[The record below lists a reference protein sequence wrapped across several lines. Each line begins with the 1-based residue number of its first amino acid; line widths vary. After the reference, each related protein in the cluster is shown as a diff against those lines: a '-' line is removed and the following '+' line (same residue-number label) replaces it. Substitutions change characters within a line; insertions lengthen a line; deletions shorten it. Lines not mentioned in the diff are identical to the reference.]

1 MQKNVIKKFQN
12 SGIIEQKTDSVINQA
27 INTLSSQDIPKQC
40 GGRNCVYNVTSA
52 FGDNST
58 TKENKDFVKNVEKYG
73 FKFIKASD
81 PNSPYDFTGVQP
93 GDIMLYWRPPKEE
106 NKLTAKT
113 LGWLWTKNPFNS
125 AYIPT
130 DFTGYYPHHAA
141 LVGDISNDS
150 TSAIIHDTNGSDLVR
165 HRDFKSVVAPA
176 LIRTGQNNDLGYR
189 TFYRFQG
196 TPEQLKQWNTQQQGG
211 GLYYL
216 GISNAQNDR
225 KGPVGHGGLVHV
237 DKDGTITIYDSGP
250 FFKNNTETYNTEKQI
265 LGKYIENQNT
275 SKIKKYFG
283 YSPMNYRIQ
292 HPNFKAT
299 FNEDGSINLDEL
311 TQNLK
316 TIHYKYAE
324 DGNQVNLVSIPNL
337 NIDAALDA
345 FIKEANSES
354 RNPYNILTNSCTSAA
369 CRAINAGTGNKYNLP
384 TSFRWPSSFKNL
396 PDVIDE
402 MEKVDGVQIYR
413 KNKGEK

>member
-1 MQKNVIKKFQN
+1 M
-12 SGIIEQKTDSVINQA
+12 
-27 INTLSSQDIPKQC
+27 
-40 GGRNCVYNVTSA
+40 YNVTSA

-58 TKENKDFVKNVEKYG
+58 TKENKNFVKNLEKYG

-106 NKLTAKT
+106 NKFTAKT

-196 TPEQLKQWNTQQQGG
+196 TPEQLKQWNT
-211 GLYYL
+211 
-216 GISNAQNDR
+216 
-225 KGPVGHGGLVHV
+225 
-237 DKDGTITIYDSGP
+237 
-250 FFKNNTETYNTEKQI
+250 
-265 LGKYIENQNT
+265 
-275 SKIKKYFG
+275 
-283 YSPMNYRIQ
+283 
-292 HPNFKAT
+292 
-299 FNEDGSINLDEL
+299 
-311 TQNLK
+311 
-316 TIHYKYAE
+316 
-324 DGNQVNLVSIPNL
+324 
-337 NIDAALDA
+337 
-345 FIKEANSES
+345 
-354 RNPYNILTNSCTSAA
+354 
-369 CRAINAGTGNKYNLP
+369 
-384 TSFRWPSSFKNL
+384 
-396 PDVIDE
+396 
-402 MEKVDGVQIYR
+402 
-413 KNKGEK
+413 

>member
-1 MQKNVIKKFQN
+1 
-12 SGIIEQKTDSVINQA
+12 
-27 INTLSSQDIPKQC
+27 
-40 GGRNCVYNVTSA
+40 
-52 FGDNST
+52 
-58 TKENKDFVKNVEKYG
+58 
-73 FKFIKASD
+73 
-81 PNSPYDFTGVQP
+81 
-93 GDIMLYWRPPKEE
+93 MLYWRPPKEE
-106 NKLTAKT
+106 NSLAAKT
-113 LGWLWTKNPFNS
+113 LGWLWAKNPFNS

-141 LVGDISNDS
+141 LIGDISNDS

-196 TPEQLKQWNTQQQGG
+196 TPEQLKQWNIQMRQQGG

-216 GISNAQNDR
+216 GISNAKNNR

-237 DKDGTITIYDSGP
+237 GKDGAITIYDSGP
-250 FFKNNTETYNTEKQI
+250 FFKDGVETYNTEKQI
-265 LGKYIENQNT
+265 LGEYIENQNT
-275 SKIKKYFG
+275 GKIKKYFG

-292 HPNFKAT
+292 RPNFKAT

-316 TIHYKYAE
+316 AMHYKYAE

-345 FIKEANSES
+345 FNKEANSKS
-354 RNPYNILTNSCTSAA
+354 RNNYNIFTNSCTSAA

-384 TSFRWPSSFKNL
+384 TSFKWPSSFKIL

-402 MEKVDGVQIYR
+402 MEKIDGVQIYR
-413 KNKGEK
+413 KKQGGEISYMDYFKTGSKININKKNKGKNSPNPTTGKRATFAATNARKWKHEEGGTINYLNYSH